1 MTTGRSVVNTSPATS
16 RVIACMLRGVPPFLC
31 LQVAEAAALLLLQ
44 QSWPDDTP
52 AGAVSLPA
60 AAALAQARLQQAAVC
75 LQLAQA
81 DARHA
86 TADAAAKR
94 PKYPRVPEKDAAV
107 VEGYVDVEVQQVQE
121 ARKEQQEEVSH
132 LTLTSPTPFRHCC
145 IQQLLRSKW
154 TATAAVV
161 AGSHAQPSAGCRT
174 ECC

>member
-1 MTTGRSVVNTSPATS
+1 
-16 RVIACMLRGVPPFLC
+16 VIACMLRGVPPFLC

-132 LTLTSPTPFRHCC
+132 LTLTSPTP
-145 IQQLLRSKW
+145 S
-154 TATAAVV
+154 ATAAYSSCCAANGQPLLLWLRAAMHNPLQDAAQSVV
-161 AGSHAQPSAGCRT
+161 EGLVTHPSGHT
-174 ECC
+174 TPP